1 VSPAAALEAV
11 IGLEIHVQLS
21 TRTKMFCGCELSF
34 GDPPNTHTC
43 PVCLGLPGAL
53 PVANARAV
61 QDALLIGLAL
71 GCDLAPRSIFHR
83 KNYFYPDL
91 PKGYQIS
98 QYDQPLCRG
107 GHLADVRIHRVHMEE
122 DAAKLVHIGASGR
135 IHGSDASVVDFNR
148 GGTPLVEVVTEPDL
162 RSPAQAREWLE
173 LLAVT
178 LRRLAVSDVRME
190 EGSLRCDA
198 NVSIRQAGSEE
209 LGVKT
214 ELKNMNSF
222 HFIARGIEAE
232 IERQSAILEAG
243 GEVEQET
250 LHFDPRTGELTPLRS
265 KEEAHDYRYFPEPDL
280 IPVDVTE
287 EMIAAARA
295 ELPELPAARAERFQD
310 ELGLHPDTARVL
322 AFRLELG
329 DYFEAALAA
338 DGAEAQP
345 LANWVVN
352 DLVGQLDDAD
362 PAQSNVAPEALARL
376 VAMVEGKEVTA
387 GAAKQVLARL
397 VAEGG
402 DPAAIIEAEDL
413 AAIGRDDGELAE
425 IVARAIEADPDAAD
439 KVRGGN
445 AKAIGALVGAVMRE
459 TKGRADGGEVT
470 RLIREQLGL

>member
-1 VSPAAALEAV
+1 
-11 IGLEIHVQLS
+11 
-21 TRTKMFCGCELSF
+21 
-34 GDPPNTHTC
+34 
-43 PVCLGLPGAL
+43 
-53 PVANARAV
+53 
-61 QDALLIGLAL
+61 
-71 GCDLAPRSIFHR
+71 
-83 KNYFYPDL
+83 
-91 PKGYQIS
+91 
-98 QYDQPLCRG
+98 
-107 GHLADVRIHRVHMEE
+107 
-122 DAAKLVHIGASGR
+122 
-135 IHGSDASVVDFNR
+135 
-148 GGTPLVEVVTEPDL
+148 
-162 RSPAQAREWLE
+162 
-173 LLAVT
+173 
-178 LRRLAVSDVRME
+178 VSDGRME

-198 NVSIRQAGSEE
+198 NVSVRQAGSEE

-222 HFIARGIEAE
+222 RFIERGIEAE

-250 LHFDPRTGELTPLRS
+250 LHFDPRTGELMPLRS

-287 EMIAAARA
+287 EMIAAARSA
-295 ELPELPAARAERFQD
+295 LPELPAARAERFQD

-329 DYFEAALAA
+329 DYFEAALDA

-352 DLVGQLDDAD
+352 ELVGQLEDAD
-362 PAQSNVAPEALARL
+362 PAESNVAPEALARL

-413 AAIGRDDGELAE
+413 AAIGADDGELAE

-470 RLIREQLGL
+470 RLIREQLSL

>member
-1 VSPAAALEAV
+1 
-11 IGLEIHVQLS
+11 
-21 TRTKMFCGCELSF
+21 
-34 GDPPNTHTC
+34 
-43 PVCLGLPGAL
+43 
-53 PVANARAV
+53 
-61 QDALLIGLAL
+61 
-71 GCDLAPRSIFHR
+71 
-83 KNYFYPDL
+83 
-91 PKGYQIS
+91 
-98 QYDQPLCRG
+98 
-107 GHLADVRIHRVHMEE
+107 
-122 DAAKLVHIGASGR
+122 
-135 IHGSDASVVDFNR
+135 
-148 GGTPLVEVVTEPDL
+148 
-162 RSPAQAREWLE
+162 
-173 LLAVT
+173 
-178 LRRLAVSDVRME
+178 
-190 EGSLRCDA
+190 
-198 NVSIRQAGSEE
+198 
-209 LGVKT
+209 
-214 ELKNMNSF
+214 
-222 HFIARGIEAE
+222 
-232 IERQSAILEAG
+232 
-243 GEVEQET
+243 VEQET

-287 EMIAAARA
+287 EMIAAARSA
-295 ELPELPAARAERFQD
+295 LPELPAARAERFQD

-329 DYFEAALAA
+329 DYFEAALDA

-352 DLVGQLDDAD
+352 ELVGQLEDAD
-362 PAQSNVAPEALARL
+362 PAESNVAPEALARL

-413 AAIGRDDGELAE
+413 AAIGADDGELAE

-470 RLIREQLGL
+470 RLIREQLSL